1 MNFDFFDNQKQ
12 GGTGGGEIVPE
23 KRTETTQKV

>member
-23 KRTETTQKV
+23 KRTETT